1 MNQFAMVEELASLVK
16 DNLYSKHLILSTEE
30 ALVAFL
36 QQDTSTDGSL
46 ELQPVGSYHRLLLHR
61 LAEIYGFVHE
71 SVGEGEDRHLVLER
85 CPETA
90 IPSVLV
96 SDILWDHAESYTS
109 TSSQHILKRE
119 NPDTLASK
127 LKHSMSLI
135 PTPTPPPLE
144 ERQAAYL
151 AARNRIFG
159 PSNTEEGRCTSPKLR
174 KDPAV
179 ARRMIA
185 HALGRKLEPTS
196 DPDICGSEPNS
207 GRRNDSTPNNGEK
220 RGNNPRALSAESL
233 KKEQLGAAKRM
244 FANALGRTSFT
255 EK

>member
-1 MNQFAMVEELASLVK
+1 
-16 DNLYSKHLILSTEE
+16 
-30 ALVAFL
+30 
-36 QQDTSTDGSL
+36 
-46 ELQPVGSYHRLLLHR
+46 
-61 LAEIYGFVHE
+61 
-71 SVGEGEDRHLVLER
+71 
-85 CPETA
+85 
-90 IPSVLV
+90 
-96 SDILWDHAESYTS
+96 
-109 TSSQHILKRE
+109 
-119 NPDTLASK
+119 
-127 LKHSMSLI
+127 MSLI
-135 PTPTPPPLE
+135 PAPTPPPLE

-159 PSNTEEGRCTSPKLR
+159 PSNTEEGRSTSPKLR

-207 GRRNDSTPNNGEK
+207 GRRNDSTQNNGEK